1 MTVQIHPVKTEAG
14 PQLEKNTK
22 SVERKTGAHNPINLW
37 DEHTGVGATRSRKQ
51 HEDQEEGV
59 TK

>member
-1 MTVQIHPVKTEAG
+1 MTVQIHPVETEAD
-14 PQLEKNTK
+14 PRLEKNTK

-37 DEHTGVGATRSRKQ
+37 DERTGVDAIKSRERR
-51 HEDQEEGV
+51 EDQKEGF